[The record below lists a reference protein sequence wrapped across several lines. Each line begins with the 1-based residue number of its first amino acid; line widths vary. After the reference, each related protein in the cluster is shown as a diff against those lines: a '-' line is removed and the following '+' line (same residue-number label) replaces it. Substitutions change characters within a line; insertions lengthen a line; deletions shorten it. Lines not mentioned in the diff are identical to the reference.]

1 MKQKISKYFDDD
13 LDEEFRKMC
22 KLEDN
27 NNRIKNNKINS
38 ELSLGNKSEN
48 SSINLNSNEDSYLN
62 KKRSHLKDK
71 KEYIELI
78 EKLIKEGNLGMNI
91 IWQKIII
98 KVLLAKI
105 TIHQKKICQ
114 IIKIVEIY
122 I

>member
-22 KLEDN
+22 KIED

-38 ELSLGNKSEN
+38 ELNFGNKKEN

-78 EKLIKEGNLGMNI
+78 EKLIKEGNLGNEYY
-91 IWQKIII
+91 
-98 KVLLAKI
+98 LAKNNNKSLI
-105 TIHQKKICQ
+105 GKDNDSPEKNMSSLP
-114 IIKIVEIY
+114 
-122 I
+122 